1 MIGQQRNRRETDN
14 TTASN
19 YNVSLLLLS
28 LLISDIHPQTKQRRD
43 FIKMALY
50 VDDIELYSGNKTTRP
65 LNEQNESRKHNF
77 QKKTSACI
85 DSFHLDKES
94 LTLANSSLP

>member
-14 TTASN
+14 TIASR
-19 YNVSLLLLS
+19 YNVSLL

-50 VDDIELYSGNKTTRP
+50 VDDIKLYSGNKDYAA
-65 LNEQNESRKHNF
+65 SK
-77 QKKTSACI
+77 
-85 DSFHLDKES
+85 
-94 LTLANSSLP
+94 